1 MTSYSDMNGVTRSG
15 TTIAAG
21 PCLDAMHGRPEA
33 RVSARSPPSEKGF
46 APVDQQLDQDRT
58 RRRRTRRRGIA
69 ALFTALAA
77 LTFGAGSVSLA
88 LFTDSASS
96 TWSFTTG
103 TIDITSSPAVVTAIT
118 GMMPGDSA
126 TSPLTIANA
135 GNATF
140 RYAMTTVA
148 TNTLGGQLQL
158 EVRAEDAGGGCAGF
172 TGTVIVASG
181 TTLNGAAIGNP
192 AQGFQAGDR
201 TLAGA
206 ASEVLCFRVS
216 LPLGTGTT
224 FQGVSSP
231 ATFTCAAEQTANN
244 P

>member
-1 MTSYSDMNGVTRSG
+1 MDEY
-15 TTIAAG
+15 
-21 PCLDAMHGRPEA
+21 
-33 RVSARSPPSEKGF
+33 
-46 APVDQQLDQDRT
+46 LDQDMT

-69 ALFTALAA
+69 ALLTALAA

-96 TWSFTTG
+96 TWAFTTG

-118 GMMPGDSA
+118 GMMPGDNA

-148 TNTLGGQLQL
+148 TNALGNQLTL
-158 EVRAEDAGGGCAGF
+158 EVRAEDAGGGCALF
-172 TGTVIVASG
+172 TGAVIVAGG

-192 AQGFQAGDR
+192 AQGAQAGDR
-201 TLAGA
+201 VLAGG

-216 LPLGTGTT
+216 LPIGTGNA
-224 FQGVSSP
+224 FQGVSST
-231 ATFTCAAEQTANN
+231 ATFTFAAEQTANN